1 MENRTKLLTKL
12 TNTAAE
18 YKEAIR
24 QKSNNRKIKSK
35 AYKAVRDRAYTYLA
49 NHRNN
54 QNIREVIINV
64 EKFKNPRSG
73 IMYEGGRAAG
83 RQLVGAVRKVGWGPN
98 PAPNG
103 NTRAINRL
111 GAGFKNEALNP
122 EALNEYT
129 KALRRITSV
138 SAPNHANSIN
148 TIVKNLIKISNSK
161 TKFENKPAISK
172 NLGAALGRSID
183 KILSRI
189 PGENEGP
196 GQPTKEG
203 AIIGEFFRGL
213 LSQPKPGTIRWAS
226 RFVGGKFGNRHE
238 LGRELEKIFIILDK
252 NPKTKQN
259 GKNFAKI
266 FLNLYQKWPDS
277 QGNRGPK
284 QPIGNR
290 FINGIIDPGVF
301 RFAQALASIAGT
313 VTPVIKAFRGA
324 QNKTLGALAF
334 QGALQTVQQNP
345 VAVANAAH
353 RVAKNVGNRLL
364 ERNKER
370 IRAAR
375 KALAAATTLEE
386 LKRIQNV
393 NNTTFQHFKR
403 VKAER
408 LKAIRNG

>member
-129 KALRRITSV
+129 KALHRITSV

-213 LSQPKPGTIRWAS
+213 LGQPKPGTIRWAS

-238 LGRELEKIFIILDK
+238 LGRELEKIFIIGFQMIKSL
-252 NPKTKQN
+252 N
-259 GKNFAKI
+259 I
-266 FLNLYQKWPDS
+266 F
-277 QGNRGPK
+277 
-284 QPIGNR
+284 
-290 FINGIIDPGVF
+290 FI
-301 RFAQALASIAGT
+301 
-313 VTPVIKAFRGA
+313 
-324 QNKTLGALAF
+324 
-334 QGALQTVQQNP
+334 
-345 VAVANAAH
+345 
-353 RVAKNVGNRLL
+353 
-364 ERNKER
+364 
-370 IRAAR
+370 
-375 KALAAATTLEE
+375 
-386 LKRIQNV
+386 
-393 NNTTFQHFKR
+393 
-403 VKAER
+403 
-408 LKAIRNG
+408 